1 MKFTSKNTTTS
12 QIHDIIKP
20 GKAVQILGYP
30 KT

>member
-1 MKFTSKNTTTS
+1 MKISSKNTTTS

-30 KT
+30 